1 MNTIIKIV
9 KLQDDKKLEVET
21 ESQMGATQGTENI
34 IIR

>member
-1 MNTIIKIV
+1 MNTNIKTNI
-9 KLQDDKKLEVET
+9 KDDKKLEVET

>member
-1 MNTIIKIV
+1 MNTILK
-9 KLQDDKKLEVET
+9 DNEKLEVET